1 MEHYSESDTFFRTP
15 STPLRIFLFSISASM
30 LILIPLLKLPTI
42 SYESKH
48 FKIITKYLIVVFMLS
63 ILSTENLYNI
73 AALILLFISIIYLI
87 FFSSKKFSL
96 LEKYFLSSYFLIFYY
111 PFLHSFFIETNL
123 AEMDNSIRFLFAI
136 PVYCLIREMKI
147 NEEYFKFIV
156 NHTSLTIGLFAIYFS
171 FSHESLRV
179 SGYTS
184 TATIF
189 GNIALL
195 FSCLSLLS
203 MKSFNHKFFK
213 YYPLISGIIAFYAW
227 SLTGSRSSLLILPV
241 FLTIFLFSKDIRSN
255 FLFKVDLKSLTMFF
269 VVMAIIFS
277 QSTVFNRMVNSYE
290 SSYSYL
296 FENGEYNWR
305 HKDSLVPRLTIWKGS
320 TNIISE
326 YPLLGIGQSNF
337 NNHLVLQI
345 KDKKINPI
353 RNSPEMLAAGLNHA
367 HNQYLDTF
375 AKTGI
380 IGFIILIFFI
390 YMNLLFFSKK
400 YVNNRNCF
408 YSKAGLFT
416 IISYSTYMLNH
427 TILSHQQS
435 SLFLSF
441 FLIIVAALAN
451 NNILKEK
458 V

>member
-1 MEHYSESDTFFRTP
+1 
-15 STPLRIFLFSISASM
+15 
-30 LILIPLLKLPTI
+30 
-42 SYESKH
+42 
-48 FKIITKYLIVVFMLS
+48 
-63 ILSTENLYNI
+63 
-73 AALILLFISIIYLI
+73 
-87 FFSSKKFSL
+87 
-96 LEKYFLSSYFLIFYY
+96 
-111 PFLHSFFIETNL
+111 
-123 AEMDNSIRFLFAI
+123 
-136 PVYCLIREMKI
+136 
-147 NEEYFKFIV
+147 
-156 NHTSLTIGLFAIYFS
+156 
-171 FSHESLRV
+171 
-179 SGYTS
+179 
-184 TATIF
+184 
-189 GNIALL
+189 
-195 FSCLSLLS
+195 
-203 MKSFNHKFFK
+203 
-213 YYPLISGIIAFYAW
+213 
-227 SLTGSRSSLLILPV
+227 
-241 FLTIFLFSKDIRSN
+241 
-255 FLFKVDLKSLTMFF
+255 
-269 VVMAIIFS
+269 
-277 QSTVFNRMVNSYE
+277 
-290 SSYSYL
+290 
-296 FENGEYNWR
+296 
-305 HKDSLVPRLTIWKGS
+305 LTIWKGS